1 MGVLSM
7 SVLSHRAP
15 LVASVLLA
23 LSGSA
28 QAMSSDNFFIDDV
41 YADAEKWTVG
51 VNLARKSCVMDMEF
65 VGNTEIQIGKDANG
79 SSDQYYMMFAN
90 PGWTYEEGG
99 DYAVTV
105 KFNQVSTWNG
115 DGVGMR
121 LHKYRGVSLEG
132 IKKGVIDEF
141 ASMRTLSLRIGKTNY
156 GTFNLTTTGKG
167 VAKLEE
173 CARAVA
179 NGNISLASIA
189 ERIAANSSAAG
200 PAAPN
205 DDNRY
210 SKPPARED
218 SAPEANRP
226 EANRDEDE
234 GRVGYSTGT
243 GFFINSDGYLLT
255 NAHVVEGCGDA
266 MVRRALSGPVPA
278 RIVAREKT
286 NDLAILKIDEK
297 PEAFGTFR
305 GAPQIRL
312 GDSIVVFGYPLTG
325 LLSSTG
331 NLTTGLISS
340 LTGAGDDVSKLQISA
355 PVQSGNSGGAVVDQ
369 SGRIVGVVV
378 AKANIQTRG
387 TEDKPDVEVIQN
399 VNFAIKA
406 GMAQFFLD
414 ANQVN
419 YTVEP
424 PGEDLKTPDVA
435 EIARKFT
442 AQVICEVR
450 R

>member
-7 SVLSHRAP
+7 SVLSQRAP

-79 SSDQYYMMFAN
+79 DSDQYYMMFAN

-218 SAPEANRP
+218 SPPEANRP

-243 GFFINSDGYLLT
+243 GFFINGDGYLLT

-414 ANQVN
+414 ANQIH
-419 YTVEP
+419 YEAEA
-424 PGEDLKTPDVA
+424 PGDDLKTPDVA
-435 EIARKFT
+435 DIARSFT
-442 AQVICEVR
+442 VQVACEMR
-450 R
+450 K

>member
-41 YADAEKWTVG
+41 YADAEKLTVG

-243 GFFINSDGYLLT
+243 GFFIASRRKGSPSSWLRMT
-255 NAHVVEGCGDA
+255 STKVVTPRFWSA
-266 MVRRALSGPVPA
+266 IIS
-278 RIVAREKT
+278 RI
-286 NDLAILKIDEK
+286 
-297 PEAFGTFR
+297 GFR
-305 GAPQIRL
+305 
-312 GDSIVVFGYPLTG
+312 
-325 LLSSTG
+325 
-331 NLTTGLISS
+331 
-340 LTGAGDDVSKLQISA
+340 
-355 PVQSGNSGGAVVDQ
+355 
-369 SGRIVGVVV
+369 
-378 AKANIQTRG
+378 
-387 TEDKPDVEVIQN
+387 
-399 VNFAIKA
+399 
-406 GMAQFFLD
+406 
-414 ANQVN
+414 
-419 YTVEP
+419 
-424 PGEDLKTPDVA
+424 
-435 EIARKFT
+435 
-442 AQVICEVR
+442 
-450 R
+450 